1 MNTDTIRT
9 RKFFNRITVAALA
22 VIVSLLCTACNTNAG
37 GGGAPGNNT
46 VSYTQVSFAELG
58 NYLTTKAS
66 ESTVNYIEVTGLT
79 KEDVR
84 GTART
89 ASILG
94 EILKAS
100 PSKKVALKFGDKI
113 EGLTDMFSC
122 FDGCKTLVQVFGIP
136 GSVTDMSFC
145 FNDCTN
151 LTQAPVIPANVTD
164 MRSCFNDC
172 TKLTQAPVIPV
183 NVTDI
188 QNCFSGC
195 TSLKTIVLKCN
206 YNPEKDDD
214 NDPYFK
220 DAFGGCTALTAG
232 GIKVPAGQLA
242 TYQANADVMGVTADK
257 FAAE

>member
-79 KEDVR
+79 KENVR
-84 GTART
+84 GTKEA
-89 ASILG
+89 ASPLG
-94 EILKAS
+94 EILKAH
-100 PSKKVALKFGDKI
+100 PSKKVALKFDAKI
-113 EGLTDMFSC
+113 EDLIDMYRT
-122 FDGCKTLVQVFGIP
+122 FDGCKNLIQVSGLPEGIEYM
-136 GSVTDMSFC
+136 TYC
-145 FNDCTN
+145 FADCTN
-151 LTQAPVIPANVTD
+151 LTQAPVIPKSVEG
-164 MRSCFNDC
+164 MYQS
-172 TKLTQAPVIPV
+172 
-183 NVTDI
+183 
-188 QNCFSGC
+188 FSGC

-214 NDPYFK
+214 NDPYFE
-220 DAFGGCTALTAG
+220 DAFAGCTALTAG

-242 TYQANADVMGVTADK
+242 TYKANADVMGVTADK

>member
-1 MNTDTIRT
+1 MNTDTIRM
-9 RKFFNRITVAALA
+9 RKFFNRITVAVLA

-79 KEDVR
+79 KENVR

-94 EILKAS
+94 EILKAH
-100 PSKKVALKFGDKI
+100 PSKKVALKFGGKI
-113 EGLTDMFSC
+113 EGLTSMGSC
-122 FDGCKTLVQVFGIP
+122 FDGCETLVQVSGIP
-136 GSVTDMSFC
+136 EGVTNMGSC
-145 FNDCTN
+145 FYGCTN
-151 LTQAPVIPANVTD
+151 LRQAPVIPESVEAIYFCFSHCTNLKQAPVIPANVTD
-164 MRSCFNDC
+164 MY
-172 TKLTQAPVIPV
+172 
-183 NVTDI
+183 
-188 QNCFSGC
+188 NCFLDC
-195 TSLKTIVLKCN
+195 ENLQNVVLKCN
-206 YNPEKDDD
+206 YNPARDSSNK
-214 NDPYFK
+214 PYFE
-220 DAFGGCTALTAG
+220 DAFDGCTALTAG

-242 TYQANADVMGVTADK
+242 MYQTNADVMGVTADK